1 MPNVGKFAETNL
13 VIKIKAEDLNPPVLT
28 ASDTIGKQTAENVN
42 NNKNYN
48 FQFFF
53 LGYIEEN
60 SVVGT
65 VVTNA
70 KGDNI
75 SFSISDADH
84 TPGNISNLGN
94 LRS

>member
-1 MPNVGKFAETNL
+1 MCSNKRFFYWFDNLFA
-13 VIKIKAEDLNPPVLT
+13 
-28 ASDTIGKQTAENVN
+28 
-42 NNKNYN
+42 
-48 FQFFF
+48 
-53 LGYIEEN
+53 GYIEEN

-84 TPGNISNLGN
+84 TPGNL
-94 LRS
+94 